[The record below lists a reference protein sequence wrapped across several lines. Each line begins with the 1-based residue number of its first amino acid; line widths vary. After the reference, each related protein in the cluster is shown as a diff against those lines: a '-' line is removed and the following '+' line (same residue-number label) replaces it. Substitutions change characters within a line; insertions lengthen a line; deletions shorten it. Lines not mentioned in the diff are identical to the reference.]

1 MDGETSCGPQRRRLP
16 NRRKAETRELAIGGG
31 PLKATVG
38 FAAGGRPAEIF
49 LAGAK
54 DGSGLAAILDDAS
67 VVISIA
73 LQYGIPAGTLAKASP
88 ACQRRPLRRP
98 TSPAHLMPIPAVSV
112 IGAALDFCRTRGAL
126 QSKLICDRERNAR

>member
-38 FAAGGRPAEIF
+38 FAAGGRPAEIC

-73 LQYGIPAGTLAKASP
+73 LQYGIPAGTLAKSIA
-88 ACQRRPLRRP
+88 RLP
-98 TSPAHLMPIPAVSV
+98 TSPLAPPHVTRPLMPIPAVSV

-126 QSKLICDRERNAR
+126 QSKADL